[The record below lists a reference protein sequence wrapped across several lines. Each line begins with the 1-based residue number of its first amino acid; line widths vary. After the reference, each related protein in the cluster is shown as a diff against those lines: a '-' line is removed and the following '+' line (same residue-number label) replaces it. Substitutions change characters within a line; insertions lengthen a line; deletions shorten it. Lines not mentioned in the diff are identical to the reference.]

1 MNKLK
6 KTYIKHYISTLVF
19 LALTVT
25 NNVSYANESK
35 LKVSVPDF
43 PPFSGFNENKY
54 CAGASVLA
62 IQAVLESLDVTI
74 EIASYPYAR
83 ILHSLKTGELDLAL
97 ILHNS
102 AIENDA
108 IYIGPL
114 SLAKIILI
122 TPSGTSIRCYNDL
135 YQLKNIAVIRHAQ
148 FNEQFDQ
155 DNALHKITL
164 DSYDQ
169 AISMLKMNRIDGVI
183 GSKIGLEYALR
194 QQGMDLNLISN
205 AFELDTKELGLHL
218 AKKSS
223 FITLLPLLTSA
234 VENNYQQDLLYQ
246 LYQHQ
251 IKYCVTNK
259 KLAKIKTTD
268 TLKGFK

>member
-1 MNKLK
+1 MKKLK
-6 KTYIKHYISTLVF
+6 KTYIKHYTSTFIF
-19 LALTVT
+19 LAFIVT
-25 NNVSYANESK
+25 ISLSYANENK
-35 LKVSVPDF
+35 LNVSVPDF
-43 PPFSGFNENKY
+43 PPFNGFNESKY
-54 CAGASVLA
+54 CTGVSVLA
-62 IQAVLESLDVTI
+62 IQAVLEKLDVTM

-97 ILHNS
+97 IFRNS
-102 AIENDA
+102 LIENDV

-114 SLAKIILI
+114 SLSKVIVL
-122 TPSGTSIRCYNDL
+122 TPNGTALRYYNDL

-155 DNALHKITL
+155 DNALHKITV

-169 AISMLKMNRIDGVI
+169 AISMLKMNRVDGVI

-205 AFELDTKELGLHL
+205 AFELGTKELGLHL

-234 VENNYQQDLLYQ
+234 VNSNYQQDLLYR

-251 IKYCVTNK
+251 VKYCITNK
-259 KLAKIKTTD
+259 SLQASKLTY
-268 TLKGFK
+268 